1 MPLMSRPLL
10 LPDFVG
16 QRPQAG
22 GMAVANGRQ
31 AVSYVTASGPY
42 GSHSDLRR
50 GGERTMRAY
59 ITVTGIAVGLVALWA
74 ALVPL
79 VA

>member
-1 MPLMSRPLL
+1 MPLMFRPPL

-16 QRPQAG
+16 QRTQAG
-22 GMAVANGRQ
+22 RMAVANIAKLFPRSQRHGRTP
-31 AVSYVTASGPY
+31 AILIPVG
-42 GSHSDLRR
+42 

-59 ITVTGIAVGLVALWA
+59 ITVTGIAVGLLTIWA